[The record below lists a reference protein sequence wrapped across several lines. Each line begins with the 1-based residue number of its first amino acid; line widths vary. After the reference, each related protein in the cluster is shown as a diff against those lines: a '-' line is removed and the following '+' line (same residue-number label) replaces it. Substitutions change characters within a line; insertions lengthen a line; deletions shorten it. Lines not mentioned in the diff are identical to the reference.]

1 MSEGNAKPRMMRAKL
16 RRRIMKHAT
25 TMMIAAA
32 LAASVSGPADASWKK
47 FWKQV
52 TSKECWQR
60 FSTTDE
66 GFKQNCKI

>member
-1 MSEGNAKPRMMRAKL
+1 
-16 RRRIMKHAT
+16 MKHAT